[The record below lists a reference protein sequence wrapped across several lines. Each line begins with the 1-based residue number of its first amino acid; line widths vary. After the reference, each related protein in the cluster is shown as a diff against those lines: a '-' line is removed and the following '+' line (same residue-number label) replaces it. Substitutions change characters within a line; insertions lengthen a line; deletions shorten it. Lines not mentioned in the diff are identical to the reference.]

1 MKTPAKEVQRP
12 VDTGYEMTPQ
22 AEDKWVRALRLYLTL
37 LSTQFQAMNP
47 STENNYNIDDLDSGD
62 ETDDDERPRKKIP
75 NWANMKSTLFRAS
88 IMRQYQNRSSNPIDD
103 IFYTINP
110 NRDVDLT
117 ELFDSMA
124 SLHAQKR

>member
-1 MKTPAKEVQRP
+1 MFHLNFFSKKSYPPKTFN
-12 VDTGYEMTPQ
+12 
-22 AEDKWVRALRLYLTL
+22 
-37 LSTQFQAMNP
+37 FQEMNP
-47 STENNYNIDDLDSGD
+47 STEHNYNIDDLDSGD

-75 NWANMKSTLFRAS
+75 NWANMKSTLFRSS
-88 IMRQYQNRSSNPIDD
+88 IMRQYQNRSANPIDD

>member
-1 MKTPAKEVQRP
+1 MGTSSKIILNLQ
-12 VDTGYEMTPQ
+12 
-22 AEDKWVRALRLYLTL
+22 
-37 LSTQFQAMNP
+37 TQFQAMNP
-47 STENNYNIDDLDSGD
+47 STENNYNIDDLNSGD

-124 SLHAQKR
+124 SLHAQKRYSFFKTYFKKKHVKISE